1 MQLVEQT
8 SNRPPVGAENEFSSG
23 HSGVIFGSTQG
34 HPGIKTE
41 VKSIDQQASRKYDF
55 NNPFLSPLKNRIER
69 NSPAFATVLNTSSID
84 SYVYFA

>member
-8 SNRPPVGAENEFSSG
+8 SNRPPVGAENGFSSG

-55 NNPFLSPLKNRIER
+55 NNPFLFPPPLKKELKETLL
-69 NSPAFATVLNTSSID
+69 PLLQ
-84 SYVYFA
+84 Y